1 MSYNDPIGDLFTR
14 IRNAQIARHESTTTP
29 ASKLR
34 ARILDVLQDEG
45 FIRGYS
51 EATSDAG
58 HKVLKVE
65 LKYHEGEGAIK
76 TIKRISKPGRRI
88 YSKVN
93 DLPRI
98 HNGLGIAIV
107 STPHGV
113 MADYK
118 ARLENV
124 GGEVIGQVF

>member
-14 IRNAQIARHESTTTP
+14 IRNAQIAKHETTLAP

-51 EATSDAG
+51 ETTSDAG
-58 HKVLKVE
+58 HKQLKIE
-65 LKYHEGEGAIK
+65 LKYFEGEAAIK
-76 TIKRISKPGRRI
+76 TLKRISTPGRRI

-93 DLPRI
+93 ELPRI
-98 HNGLGIAIV
+98 HNGLGISIV

-118 ARLENV
+118 ARMENV
-124 GGEVIGQVF
+124 GGEVLGQVF